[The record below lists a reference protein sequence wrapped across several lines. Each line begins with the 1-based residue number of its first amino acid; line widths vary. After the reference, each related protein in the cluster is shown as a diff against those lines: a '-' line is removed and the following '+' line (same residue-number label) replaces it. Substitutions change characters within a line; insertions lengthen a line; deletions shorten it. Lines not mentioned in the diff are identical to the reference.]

1 MKRLA
6 LTTLAALAAAL
17 PFATSGATATTQTV
31 DWTLNGTAVWSG
43 SGFLAESFAIH
54 GKVQGLG
61 SYRGT
66 LEAGPYFTTE
76 TCGPSCA
83 SVTGTITFVTR
94 RGTLSTR
101 VDPDG
106 LVTVISIGSG
116 TTYSFTLP
124 LVVTGGTK
132 NFRRAGGSLS
142 LSYGSTLPTNQPE
155 CSVCPI
161 VDGGELT
168 GQIVRSP

>member
-6 LTTLAALAAAL
+6 LITLAALAVAL

-31 DWTLNGTAVWSG
+31 DWSLSGTSVWSG
-43 SGFLAESFAIH
+43 SGFLADTFAIH

-61 SYRGT
+61 SYSGT
-66 LEAGPYFTTE
+66 LDAGPYFTTE

-83 SVTGTITFVTR
+83 AVTGTIKFVTR
-94 RGTLSTR
+94 RGTLSTQ
-101 VDPDG
+101 VDPEG

-132 NFRRAGGSLS
+132 NFRRAVGSLS

-155 CSVCPI
+155 CSVCSI

-168 GQIVRSP
+168 GQIVR